1 MRATKWR
8 IGWCRSISNL
18 PQVQLLQQRIHGACD
33 FFSLV
38 LVIFL
43 AVWCLWST
51 WNLSCIVFIPISFS
65 FWLKAEI
72 QVGRITHLGFISL
85 FGLVQRITSSFLFP
99 VQSSFDRAA
108 NLLCFLL
115 ADHAL
120 LVACAR
126 VCFILVCHFY
136 KLSNISSSSHWAIQP
151 NSCFSDWQSAVNF
164 QVAICELNLCA
175 TSLSCYIF
183 I

>member
-1 MRATKWR
+1 
-8 IGWCRSISNL
+8 
-18 PQVQLLQQRIHGACD
+18 
-33 FFSLV
+33 LV

-51 WNLSCIVFIPISFS
+51 WNLSCIVFIHISFS

-72 QVGRITHLGFISL
+72 QVGRIVHLGFISL

-120 LVACAR
+120 LAACAR

-136 KLSNISSSSHWAIQP
+136 KLSNITSSSHWAIQP